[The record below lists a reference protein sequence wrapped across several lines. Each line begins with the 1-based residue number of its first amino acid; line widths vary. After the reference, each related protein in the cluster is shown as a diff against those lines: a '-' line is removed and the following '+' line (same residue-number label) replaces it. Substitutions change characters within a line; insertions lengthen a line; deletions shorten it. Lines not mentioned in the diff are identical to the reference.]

1 MAVFETAMKLAK
13 HPAFE
18 TLMGLRALRQFPAA
32 HPQRKS
38 AAPWRNAEVSYLG
51 ADGEEVP
58 GQADPGGSGT
68 AQKPVRHKN
77 IVLP

>member
-1 MAVFETAMKLAK
+1 MKLAK

-51 ADGEEVP
+51 ADAEAVP

-68 AQKPVRHKN
+68 AQKPVRQKN